1 MCGWQAACGD
11 VTIPRYPLQLP
22 EVTGKP
28 LRNNAFP
35 SRRHHIAAARGGRC
49 LLLGLTLALALPL
62 PGAAQ
67 TTRETERKLQKL
79 RSELKGV
86 AQERRQIEGQR
97 GQASQQLR
105 EADEKVART
114 GRALAQTETALR
126 EQGHA
131 LAEAE
136 QRRSTLQVNLAQQH
150 RELAGLLR
158 AAYQLGNHAPLKL
171 LLSQDTVA
179 DANRALAYHRYLQ
192 RERAQR
198 ITTLTADLKELE
210 ALQAQIAER
219 KQKLQGAQQDQK
231 QQAAALEA
239 DRRDRAKTVASLDER
254 FKDQREKEQA
264 LGQDAKALE
273 RLLANLRAAAARA
286 EAERRAAA
294 RRAAAEKAAAE
305 RAARQAAAQ
314 GRPPPPPTKVPP
326 AVASAPAPKVGGLG
340 WPLSGNLLARYGGKL
355 PDGRTSS
362 GVLIGAPAGSTVTA
376 VADGTVVFSDW
387 MTGYGMILIVDHG
400 NGYMSL
406 YAHNDTLLKDAG
418 ARVSRGD
425 AVAKVGNSGGQG
437 VTALY
442 FELRRGGQPVNP
454 DSWLQRR

>member
-1 MCGWQAACGD
+1 MRD
-11 VTIPRYPLQLP
+11 
-22 EVTGKP
+22 
-28 LRNNAFP
+28 NAFP

-49 LLLGLTLALALPL
+49 LLLGLALALALPL
-62 PGAAQ
+62 PSGAQ

-79 RSELKGV
+79 RTELKGV

-114 GRALAQTETALR
+114 GRALAQTEAALR
-126 EQGHA
+126 EQGRA

-136 QRRSTLQVNLAQQH
+136 QRRSTLQGNLAQQH

-219 KQKLQGAQQDQK
+219 KQKLQGTQQDQK

-239 DRRDRAKTVASLDER
+239 DRRDRAKTVASLEER

-273 RLLANLRAAAARA
+273 TLLANLRAAAARA

-305 RAARQAAAQ
+305 KAARQAAAQ
-314 GRPPPPPTKVPP
+314 GRPPPPTKVPP

>member
-1 MCGWQAACGD
+1 
-11 VTIPRYPLQLP
+11 
-22 EVTGKP
+22 
-28 LRNNAFP
+28 LRDNAFP

-49 LLLGLTLALALPL
+49 LLLGLALALALPL
-62 PGAAQ
+62 PSGAQ

-79 RSELKGV
+79 RTELKGV

-114 GRALAQTETALR
+114 GRALAQTEAALR
-126 EQGHA
+126 EQGRA

-136 QRRSTLQVNLAQQH
+136 QRRSTLQGNLAQQH

-219 KQKLQGAQQDQK
+219 KQKLQGTQQDQK

-239 DRRDRAKTVASLDER
+239 DRRDRAKTVASLEER

-273 RLLANLRAAAARA
+273 TLLANLRAAAARA

-314 GRPPPPPTKVPP
+314 GRPPPPTKVPP

>member
-1 MCGWQAACGD
+1 MRD
-11 VTIPRYPLQLP
+11 NV
-22 EVTGKP
+22 
-28 LRNNAFP
+28 FP

-49 LLLGLTLALALPL
+49 LLLGLAFALALPL
-62 PGAAQ
+62 PSGAQ
-67 TTRETERKLQKL
+67 TTRKTERKLQKL
-79 RSELKGV
+79 RTELKGV

-97 GQASQQLR
+97 GQASRQLR

-114 GRALAQTETALR
+114 GRALAQTEAALR
-126 EQGHA
+126 EQGRA

-136 QRRSTLQVNLAQQH
+136 QRRSTLQGNLAQQH

-219 KQKLQGAQQDQK
+219 KQKLQGTQQDQK

-239 DRRDRAKTVASLDER
+239 DRRDRAKTVASLEER

-273 RLLANLRAAAARA
+273 TLLANLRAAAARA

>member
-1 MCGWQAACGD
+1 M
-11 VTIPRYPLQLP
+11 
-22 EVTGKP
+22 
-28 LRNNAFP
+28 RNNAFP

-49 LLLGLTLALALPL
+49 LLLGLALALALPL

-79 RSELKGV
+79 RNELKGV

-126 EQGHA
+126 EQGRA

-136 QRRSTLQVNLAQQH
+136 QRRSTLQANLAQQH

-264 LGQDAKALE
+264 LGQDAKELE
-273 RLLANLRAAAARA
+273 TLLANLRAAAARA

-314 GRPPPPPTKVPP
+314 GRPPPPTKVPP